1 MVSSL
6 DSSVGTVYLMDSSV
20 PPQDRA
26 SQAGADGAFA
36 FDVDGLTPPFMITA
50 AEASGTLQS
59 ALAVSAG
66 VTNID
71 ALTTVAIA
79 LPIGSSVKWDSD
91 RYESTLKK
99 LRTVLAPLFDHYGVK
114 FGEDVAESKAF
125 RTMLKEVSFTVSSG
139 MFIVANRAT
148 GWVIYSA
155 PRSDVASGVFHPEN
169 MPGGGVPPPSA
180 CTGFTYTAWTPAVCP
195 TAGMQIRTVLTSS
208 PAGCTGGSPVLTQ
221 SCTPPPPSPVT
232 CSSFTYTA
240 WTPPVCPASRMQS
253 RAVLTSSP
261 AGCTGGS
268 PVLTQSCTPPPP
280 SPVTCSS
287 FTYTAWTP
295 PVCPASR
302 MQSRAVLTS
311 SPAGCTGGSP
321 VLTQSCT
328 PAPPP
333 IDGTALYAQYCASC
347 HGNSKKG
354 ATASLTQNA
363 INTNVGGM
371 GTPSLKA
378 LTPAQIQAIATAP

>member
-1 MVSSL
+1 MMIKSRAVSVLAVSL
-6 DSSVGTVYLMDSSV
+6 ALAGCGGIAPPTGSSATLSGLVSADSSVGAVYLRDSSV

-26 SQAGADGAFA
+26 SPAGADGAFA

-50 AEASGTLQS
+50 VEASGTLQS

-79 LPIGSSVKWDSD
+79 LPSGSSAKWDSD

-139 MFIVANRAT
+139 MLIVANRAT

-180 CTGFTYTAWTPAVCP
+180 CTGFTYTAWAPAVCP

-221 SCTPPPPSPVT
+221 T
-232 CSSFTYTA
+232 CK
-240 WTPPVCPASRMQS
+240 
-253 RAVLTSSP
+253 
-261 AGCTGGS
+261 
-268 PVLTQSCTPPPP
+268 PPPP